1 MNKTRLETLSD
12 GVMAIVM
19 TVMVLELKAPEG
31 ASLGALKPVYPQLLA
46 YVLSFMYVG
55 IYWNNHHH
63 MLHASE
69 HVNGRV
75 LWANLHL
82 LFWLTLIPFVT
93 LWVGLDHDAP
103 VPTAVYAGLLLLAAI
118 AYTVLTKTLIAANGG
133 KEFRVAR
140 ARGGAGPEGIRVARV
155 LRGGHRAGV
164 REGVDGAGGLR
175 GGRAGVARPGQEIER
190 VITKK
195 EE

>member
-93 LWVGLDHDAP
+93 LWVGLNHDAP

-133 KEFRVAR
+133 KESALLAR
-140 ARGGAGPEGIRVARV
+140 AVGRDLKGYVSLAFYVA
-155 LRGGHRAGV
+155 AI
-164 REGVDGAGGLR
+164 GL
-175 GGRAGVARPGQEIER
+175 AFVKAWMAQAVFVVVALVWLVPDRRIER